1 MKKYIKPL
9 TKDIKV
15 NSYNSLLAGSENIPI
30 SDGTV
35 DPSTGGDAK
44 EFDGA
49 NDDWDSEY
57 EEED

>member
-30 SDGTV
+30 SGEFV
-35 DPSTGGDAK
+35 NPGGGGDAK

-57 EEED
+57 EEE